1 MRNKLTQR
9 AQLLRHIREFFHQRD
24 YLEVE
29 TPLLCSHTV
38 TELHIDSIP
47 CSIPSTGATRYLQT
61 SPEYAMKR
69 LLATGSGP
77 IFEITKA
84 FRDDEEGRYHNPEFT
99 LLEWYRPG
107 FTHHELM
114 HEVSD
119 LMQALLN
126 TPPAIHTEY
135 ETAFLTHLQLNPH
148 TAPTSLLQQHV
159 RQHCHY
165 ERADTLSRDDCLTLL
180 FSNVIEPHL
189 GISAPEIIYDYPH
202 SQAALAKIRQ
212 GPIPVAERFELYL
225 HGHELANGFHELTC
239 QQEQQQRF
247 EHDNRLRQDH
257 GKAPIEID
265 HRFLESLATLPDCAG
280 VAMGLDRIMMLAQQ
294 SERIQATLPFPWHA
308 C

>member
-47 CSIPSTGATRYLQT
+47 CSIASTGATRYLQT

-69 LLATGSGP
+69 LLAAGSGP

-107 FTHHELM
+107 FTHHDLM

-135 ETAFLTHLQLNPH
+135 KAAFLTHLQLNPH

-165 ERADTLSRDDCLTLL
+165 EHADTLSRDDCLTLL

-225 HGHELANGFHELTC
+225 NGHELANGFHELTC
-239 QQEQQQRF
+239 QEEQRQRF
-247 EHDNRLRQDH
+247 EHDNRLRQAH
-257 GKAPIEID
+257 GKAPMEID

-280 VAMGLDRIMMLAQQ
+280 VAMGLDRIMMLAQH